1 MTENSSI
8 LIVDDNPDI
17 LRILTELLE
26 REGFEARPALSGEI
40 ALQAAEMSP
49 PDLILLDIRMPGID
63 GYETCRRLKGNV
75 VTSRIPVIFISA
87 GHDLE
92 ERVVAFQAGGVDYIV
107 KPFQEEELLARVRT
121 QIRLCRV
128 EDLVAEV
135 AARRETEA
143 ALRRDRQRLD
153 FYVNNSPMATIEWD
167 AGFAVTRWAGEAE
180 NIFGWSREE
189 TVGKPVMDLQMIY
202 EEDLPIVQNTM
213 RQLSGGVKY
222 VVATNRNYR
231 RDRRVI
237 TCEWYN
243 TVLSDSEGR
252 MESVLSQVMDISE
265 RIKAEEALR
274 ESESRFRGAFE
285 HSAIGMALVS
295 PEGKWLRVNSS
306 LCEMIGYSEEE
317 LLAKTFQEITHP
329 DDLEADLEYV
339 RQMLAGAIETY
350 TMEKR
355 YFHKQGHTVWILLA
369 VSLVRESSG
378 APLHFISQI
387 ENITGRKQAE
397 EDRLTLERQMLN
409 AQKLES
415 LGILAGGVAHDFNN
429 ILTAVIGNAE
439 LAIMRLPPAS
449 PVLSNLQQIEKSAER
464 AADLAKQML
473 AYSGKGRFVIETID
487 LNSLLEEMLHIMEVS
502 VSKNVLLRLDL
513 HRPLPP
519 MVADAAQI
527 RQIIMNLV
535 INGSEAIADKSG
547 VITIKTGSVQV
558 EEMQVAGICQGEK
571 LCGGEYVFF
580 EVSDSGCGMDKETV
594 AKIYDPFF
602 STKFTGRGL
611 GMSAVQGIVRGHK
624 GAILIASEPGSGS
637 CFRILLPAAAAHPD
651 VSAKKISGENWK
663 GEGKVLLVDDEEGV
677 LNVGTALLKEL
688 GFTTVTA
695 VNGRDGIDVY
705 RQNPDIAFVILDLT
719 MPVMGGEQCF
729 SALKQISPDV
739 KVIISSGYR
748 EQEVLELFA
757 GSGVSG
763 FIQKPY
769 KLSALKEAIMGIKG

>member
-40 ALQAAEMSP
+40 ALQAAEKSP

-63 GYETCRRLKGNV
+63 GYETCRRLKGNE

-107 KPFQEEELLARVRT
+107 KPFLEEELLARVRT

-128 EDLVAEV
+128 EELVAEV

-189 TVGKPVMDLQMIY
+189 TVGKPIMDLQMIY
-202 EEDLPIVQNTM
+202 EEDLPIAQNTM

-222 VVATNRNYR
+222 AVATIRNYR

-252 MESVLSQVMDISE
+252 MESVLSQVMDVSE

-306 LCEMIGYSEEE
+306 LCEMLGYSEEE

-329 DDLEADLEYV
+329 DDLETDLEYV

-378 APLHFISQI
+378 NPLHFISQI

-415 LGILAGGVAHDFNN
+415 LGVLAGGVAHDFNN
-429 ILTAVIGNAE
+429 ILTAVIGNTE

-473 AYSGKGRFVIETID
+473 AFSGKGRFVIETID
-487 LNSLLEEMLHIMEVS
+487 LNSLLEEMLHILEVS
-502 VSKNVLLRLDL
+502 VSKKVLLQLDL

-519 MVADAAQI
+519 MEADAAQI

-594 AKIYDPFF
+594 ARIYDPFF

-624 GAILIASEPGSGS
+624 GAILIASEPGRGS
-637 CFRILLPAAAAHPD
+637 CFRVLLPAAAAHPD
-651 VSAKKISGENWK
+651 VSAKKKHRGELERRR
-663 GEGKVLLVDDEEGV
+663 EG
-677 LNVGTALLKEL
+677 
-688 GFTTVTA
+688 
-695 VNGRDGIDVY
+695 
-705 RQNPDIAFVILDLT
+705 
-719 MPVMGGEQCF
+719 
-729 SALKQISPDV
+729 SAD
-739 KVIISSGYR
+739 R
-748 EQEVLELFA
+748 
-757 GSGVSG
+757 
-763 FIQKPY
+763 
-769 KLSALKEAIMGIKG
+769 

>member
-1 MTENSSI
+1 
-8 LIVDDNPDI
+8 
-17 LRILTELLE
+17 
-26 REGFEARPALSGEI
+26 
-40 ALQAAEMSP
+40 MSP

-63 GYETCRRLKGNV
+63 GYETCRRLKGNE

-121 QIRLCRV
+121 HIRLCRV

-135 AARRETEA
+135 AARKETET

-295 PEGKWLRVNSS
+295 PEGKWLRVNFS
-306 LCEMIGYSEEE
+306 LCEMLGYSEEE

-415 LGILAGGVAHDFNN
+415 LGVLAGGVAHDFNN
-429 ILTAVIGNAE
+429 ILTAVIGNTE

-502 VSKNVLLRLDL
+502 VSKKVLLRLDL

-663 GEGKVLLVDDEEGV
+663 GEGKVLLIDDEEGV

-705 RQNPDIAFVILDLT
+705 RQNPDISFVILDLT